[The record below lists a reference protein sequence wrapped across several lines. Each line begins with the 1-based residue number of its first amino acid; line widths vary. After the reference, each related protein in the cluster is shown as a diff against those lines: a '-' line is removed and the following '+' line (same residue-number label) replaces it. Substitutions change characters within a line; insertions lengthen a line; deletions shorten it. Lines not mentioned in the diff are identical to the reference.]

1 MDLKTHCEKVLRNLI
16 ITTIK
21 CDLTV
26 GRIDNDLEKIE
37 DERINEF
44 INNNENNI
52 KNIIN
57 EMIFD
62 YEKDDELDDLKTP
75 ENDWVREYMYC
86 FINYDTV

>member
-57 EMIFD
+57 EMIFN